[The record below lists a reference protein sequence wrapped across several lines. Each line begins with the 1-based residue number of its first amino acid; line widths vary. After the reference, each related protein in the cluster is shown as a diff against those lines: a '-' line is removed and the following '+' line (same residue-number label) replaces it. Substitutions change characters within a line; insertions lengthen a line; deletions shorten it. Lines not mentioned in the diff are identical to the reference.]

1 MERFKILSG
10 SSLKVIAMITM
21 LIDHTGIAL
30 AFHLPTWKPY
40 YQIFRDI
47 GRIAFPIY
55 CFLLIEGFLHTRNR
69 VKYARSLFI
78 LSLLSELPYDLVI
91 NAGRS
96 IWHSQNVMFTLLIG
110 LLVIWGL
117 ERCQNRFCLQ
127 FVISGGGLVLAYLM
141 HTDYDW
147 KGVLLI
153 LLLYLCRHD
162 KFTQTVA
169 GGACL
174 YWEWKAIF
182 AFIPIN
188 LYNGERGWI
197 KGPAMKY
204 AVYAFYPAHLLILA
218 LIRYSFVTT
227 MLPVL

>member
-21 LIDHTGIAL
+21 LIDHAGIAL
-30 AFHLPTWKPY
+30 VFHIPSWNPY

-69 VKYARSLFI
+69 WNYARSIFI
-78 LSLLSELPYDLVI
+78 LALLSELPYDLVI

-117 ERCQNRFCLQ
+117 ERCQNRFYLQ
-127 FVISGGGLVLAYLM
+127 VLISGGGLFLAYLM

-147 KGVLLI
+147 KGILLI

-197 KGPAMKY
+197 KSPAMKY

-218 LIRYSFVTT
+218 LLRYSFVTT